1 MKKKSLL
8 IVLIIAAVLLSVA
21 IVLFV
26 VNSLGKSGSNSS
38 DDNNEGT
45 ASYSNREPEIIDVG
59 SDIRDD
65 NTINV
70 FKIVTDR
77 TDEAKATVTVSIGG
91 DVIVSNYKLGI
102 KFDSQVLKLVNYDS
116 EIGIFSSIVNPEII
130 DGVVKWQ
137 NGVNDVVELTWAAAN
152 NYSKPGDIILLEFEI
167 LDETVESLPVV
178 LSVEEIGCL
187 NDSDTVEKPAYS
199 IDDSGM

>member
-1 MKKKSLL
+1 MKKMSLL

-137 NGVNDVVELTWAAAN
+137 NGVNDVVELTWAAAHN
-152 NYSKPGDIILLEFEI
+152 CPKPGDIILLEFEI